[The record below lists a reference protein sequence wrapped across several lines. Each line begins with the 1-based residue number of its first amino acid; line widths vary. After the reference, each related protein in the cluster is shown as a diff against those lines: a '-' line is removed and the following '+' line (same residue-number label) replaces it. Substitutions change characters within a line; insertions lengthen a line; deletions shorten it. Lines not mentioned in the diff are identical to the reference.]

1 VDGSVS
7 KDEIYVTYPDKTYY
21 RLDIDELPEFYLN
34 LCDVAEE
41 KKNGNIDY
49 LCSISSTD
57 FEHVRN
63 GFLDSKI
70 EEKENAI
77 RKSRDNSNRIARFV
91 VNLMVFLTF
100 ISLMVGLEIFIES
113 FIPYHDGKTYIV
125 IFVLMTIVCL
135 SALCYSFTDRAWIAR
150 RSKWIGE
157 NLHVKKMKWT
167 DGVTLYVADN
177 DNNPTYFMYYQ
188 EKHLFF
194 YYHTIEF
201 PITKEVQ
208 LLPVQMMKME
218 KWVKDNDYII
228 DYDIS
233 NQNYLG
239 RFTYQF
245 GMAREQATKAH
256 LLEIREWLETQAA
269 NKDSSFLLFQLSN
282 GDYYVEYGQR
292 MIKRIIYID
301 KDGNKEKAC
310 FDEHDNDLHDGLSI
324 NTKRFLIDFFD
335 HHAQNASSY
344 HILTQEQFLEIWE

>member
-1 VDGSVS
+1 
-7 KDEIYVTYPDKTYY
+7 
-21 RLDIDELPEFYLN
+21 
-34 LCDVAEE
+34 VAEE

-208 LLPVQMMKME
+208 LLPVQMMKKSLVLLKKTLPKFSARLNM
-218 KWVKDNDYII
+218 KVK
-228 DYDIS
+228 
-233 NQNYLG
+233 
-239 RFTYQF
+239 T
-245 GMAREQATKAH
+245 
-256 LLEIREWLETQAA
+256 LLSSAKVWKTTWQLLLLWLPCRRLPRQR
-269 NKDSSFLLFQLSN
+269 
-282 GDYYVEYGQR
+282 VE
-292 MIKRIIYID
+292 
-301 KDGNKEKAC
+301 
-310 FDEHDNDLHDGLSI
+310 
-324 NTKRFLIDFFD
+324 
-335 HHAQNASSY
+335 
-344 HILTQEQFLEIWE
+344 